1 MIQKVSIQMR
11 FELES
16 LIIKDFQRSGILQ
29 KKGNCLL
36 FYPDDFTGIG
46 LFGVNFFH
54 MLRVRY
60 N

>member
-1 MIQKVSIQMR
+1 MR

-16 LIIKDFQRSGILQ
+16 LVIKDFQGSGILQ
-29 KKGNCLL
+29 KKGYCLL

-60 N
+60 T